1 MIKAR
6 STDVSVYTFIIP
18 ELRISNALSVDCLL
32 FPFQLANEGPESVC
46 VKDILLELRNYRMG
60 LIQTVDQLK
69 FSYMA
74 IVEGKDIPC

>member
-1 MIKAR
+1 M
-6 STDVSVYTFIIP
+6 FIW
-18 ELRISNALSVDCLL
+18 CQ
-32 FPFQLANEGPESVC
+32 FQLANDGPESVC

-74 IVEGKDIPC
+74 IVEGKDNIFKLADRMRSMRTNGASKNREK